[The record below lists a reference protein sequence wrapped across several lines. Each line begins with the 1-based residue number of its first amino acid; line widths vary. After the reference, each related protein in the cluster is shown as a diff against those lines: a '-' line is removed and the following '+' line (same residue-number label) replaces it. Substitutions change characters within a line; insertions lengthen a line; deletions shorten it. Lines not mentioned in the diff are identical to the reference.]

1 MPKTGNV
8 RNGNRSNKTIRVRW
22 IDIMINKKV
31 ARFFLLCILISISHS
46 FNGCK
51 KADEKSKAV
60 KPYPKR
66 EVEHTYTSTVFI
78 SFDLEES
85 LDSRAAYEFIE
96 ALEKVTMRDMVIP
109 QGLNLIDLSIVDVS
123 RDHLSW
129 DSILE
134 TEDSFYKYKSRLKR
148 NAEGIIISFRLK
160 IIIDTE
166 CVPGYRQI
174 GLQIHP
180 YGGKKTDIWQKEP
193 FSVNEEDFIV
203 PKTEIKPYFVGSNDE
218 PITVTILSLKVE

>member
-166 CVPGYRQI
+166 CVLVTVKLVYKFTPMVVKKQI
-174 GLQIHP
+174 
-180 YGGKKTDIWQKEP
+180 YGRKNLFPSMKR
-193 FSVNEEDFIV
+193 
-203 PKTEIKPYFVGSNDE
+203 
-218 PITVTILSLKVE
+218 ILSCRRLKLNLISLEATMNQ